1 MKTNFSIKGAS
12 YMEVLSAAKSSF
24 LPGMVIMVA
33 RQGRQQLV
41 LYTKQDVLYS
51 AATSSSHAELK
62 AGWRPR

>member
-1 MKTNFSIKGAS
+1 
-12 YMEVLSAAKSSF
+12 MEVLSAAKSSF